1 MVKKR
6 LYEVDLSGYFLP
18 PNRVPMI
25 GPETGRQVQ
34 NGISKYVSP
43 HGSARYVYYQSEKG
57 GPLSCRSFP
66 KTDG

>member
-1 MVKKR
+1 
-6 LYEVDLSGYFLP
+6 
-18 PNRVPMI
+18 MI